1 MWDEDR
7 QRFERKLLWGVGNG
21 WAAAGMTRVI
31 RALPDTMKS
40 DKDRIAGYVRELLDA
55 CLKFQRTDGLF
66 HDVLDDPSTFVET
79 NAAQMFAYA
88 IYRGV
93 KGGWLAPSYA
103 GARRPDASRRA
114 RAGRQVRPRPGGLRC
129 PELRSLGHGDGGA
142 GLLPPDG
149 GRLPGLPGL
158 TPAHP

>member
-1 MWDEDR
+1 
-7 QRFERKLLWGVGNG
+7 
-21 WAAAGMTRVI
+21 MTRVI

-55 CLKFQRTDGLF
+55 CLKFQRPDGLF

-93 KGGWLAPSYA
+93 EGRVAGAVVP
-103 GARRPDASRRA
+103 GARRPDAEPPRTRRSTGTASSRGSAARRTSIARA
-114 RAGRQVRPRPGGLRC
+114 RRPRGRPSSSSWRPPTGTPG
-129 PELRSLGHGDGGA
+129 PEGVRS
-142 GLLPPDG
+142 
-149 GRLPGLPGL
+149 
-158 TPAHP
+158 